1 MRGDRLAEL
10 RKDAGLT
17 QRQFAQQMHVSLN
30 TVSGWERGLADP
42 DDETKLLLAQRFGV
56 TADYLLGLSDRR
68 EPSREKGV
76 SFVFSG
82 ARPRDA
88 AGYRGALPLYLKKK
102 NGVSQNGAASQT
114 RGRRFSAFGEPRL
127 RSRRR
132 CGGRG

>member
-1 MRGDRLAEL
+1 MFLQRKTTKTIWRVRKGRGKMRGDRLAEL

-68 EPSREKGV
+68 EPPREKGA
-76 SFVFSG
+76 SFLFIRELPPE
-82 ARPRDA
+82 AERELA
-88 AGYRGALPLYLKKK
+88 AFLQYLKK
-102 NGVSQNGAASQT
+102 
-114 RGRRFSAFGEPRL
+114 EYRL
-127 RSRRR
+127 
-132 CGGRG
+132 

>member
-1 MRGDRLAEL
+1 MFLQRKTTKTIWRVRKGRGKMRGDRLAEL

-68 EPSREKGV
+68 EPSREKGA
-76 SFVFSG
+76 SFLFVRQLPPE
-82 ARPRDA
+82 AERELA
-88 AGYRGALPLYLKKK
+88 AFLQYLKKK
-102 NGVSQNGAASQT
+102 Y
-114 RGRRFSAFGEPRL
+114 RL
-127 RSRRR
+127 
-132 CGGRG
+132 

>member
-17 QRQFAQQMHVSLN
+17 QRQFAQQLHVSLN

-68 EPSREKGV
+68 EPSREKGA
-76 SFVFSG
+76 SFLFIRELPPE
-82 ARPRDA
+82 AERELA
-88 AGYRGALPLYLKKK
+88 AFLQYLKKK
-102 NGVSQNGAASQT
+102 Y
-114 RGRRFSAFGEPRL
+114 RL
-127 RSRRR
+127 
-132 CGGRG
+132 

>member
-1 MRGDRLAEL
+1 MFLQRKTTKTIWRVRKGRGKMRGDRLAEL

-68 EPSREKGV
+68 EPSRGKGA
-76 SFVFSG
+76 SFLFIRELPPE
-82 ARPRDA
+82 AERELA
-88 AGYRGALPLYLKKK
+88 AFLQYLKKK
-102 NGVSQNGAASQT
+102 Y
-114 RGRRFSAFGEPRL
+114 RL
-127 RSRRR
+127 
-132 CGGRG
+132 

>member
-17 QRQFAQQMHVSLN
+17 QRQFAQQLHVSLN

-68 EPSREKGV
+68 EPSREMGV
-76 SFVFSG
+76 PLRYLGVL
-82 ARPRDA
+82 PRDA
-88 AGYRGALPLYLKKK
+88 VGDLAP
-102 NGVSQNGAASQT
+102 
-114 RGRRFSAFGEPRL
+114 FHH
-127 RSRRR
+127 
-132 CGGRG
+132 

>member
-1 MRGDRLAEL
+1 MFLQRKTTKTIWRVRKGRGKMRGDRLAEL

-68 EPSREKGV
+68 EPSREKGA
-76 SFVFSG
+76 SFLFVRELPSE
-82 ARPRDA
+82 AERELA
-88 AGYRGALPLYLKKK
+88 AFLQYLKKK
-102 NGVSQNGAASQT
+102 Y
-114 RGRRFSAFGEPRL
+114 RL
-127 RSRRR
+127 
-132 CGGRG
+132 

>member
-1 MRGDRLAEL
+1 MVLYRKNTKTIWRARKGRGKMRGDRLAEL

-68 EPSREKGV
+68 EPSREKGA
-76 SFVFSG
+76 SFLFVRELPSE
-82 ARPRDA
+82 AERELA
-88 AGYRGALPLYLKKK
+88 AFLQYLKKK
-102 NGVSQNGAASQT
+102 Y
-114 RGRRFSAFGEPRL
+114 RL
-127 RSRRR
+127 
-132 CGGRG
+132 